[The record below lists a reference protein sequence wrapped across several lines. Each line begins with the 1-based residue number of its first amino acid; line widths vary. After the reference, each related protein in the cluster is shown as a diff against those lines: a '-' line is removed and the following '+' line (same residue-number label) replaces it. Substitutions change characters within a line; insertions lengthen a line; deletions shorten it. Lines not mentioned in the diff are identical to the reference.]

1 MNNAIKRFRPSSSW
15 VTATLLTLFVISFA
29 IFAEKHAPAGSAS
42 MFFANPTLHQPCE
55 TSGIQQNRTLIRYY

>member
-29 IFAEKHAPAGSAS
+29 VFAEKHVPAGSAS
-42 MFFANPTLHQPCE
+42 MLFDSPTLHQPCE
-55 TSGIQQNRTLIRYY
+55 TSGMEQHRTLIRYH